1 MSYSKMTK
9 KQLVELLESQ
19 TAPIVQEVK
28 EEIKEEE
35 VKEVKKV
42 KAKREPS
49 AYNTFVKENYA
60 KVADLDRKERFSA
73 LSKLWKESKAKK

>member
-19 TAPIVQEVK
+19 SAPIVEDVK
-28 EEIKEEE
+28 EEIKEE
-35 VKEVKKV
+35 EVKKV

-49 AYNTFVKENYA
+49 AYNKFVKENYS
-60 KVADLDRKERFSA
+60 KVKDLDRKERFSA
-73 LSKLWKESKAKK
+73 LSKMWKESKKA

>member
-9 KQLVELLESQ
+9 KQLVELLQSQ
-19 TAPIVQEVK
+19 TAPIVEEVK
-28 EEIKEEE
+28 EEIKEEV

-49 AYNTFVKENYA
+49 EYNKFVKENYS

-73 LSKLWKESKAKK
+73 LSKLWKESKGK